1 MCLEVNAHWLETNKW
16 YIINILCIHALT
28 LYSYKSRNPLYKIF
42 RKLLNY
48 LIFFEFRANS
58 ILLPIHNPI
67 TESLWFLSLWP
78 SKVKYIRRKCVFL
91 KIFSESRNIKN
102 INSVNV
108 KNNNGI
114 KISYTKI
121 FNFFSKIP
129 WTFSYVNFRIIDM
142 FTRRGWNWKWLRT
155 HSFNRQRRGH

>member
-58 ILLPIHNPI
+58 RLLPILNTI
-67 TESLWFLSLWP
+67 IVSLWILSLW
-78 SKVKYIRRKCVFL
+78 SSNVKYIRRKCVFF

-121 FNFFSKIP
+121 FNFFFENTVDFLLRKLQNN
-129 WTFSYVNFRIIDM
+129 WYVYKEGMKLKVVKNTFV
-142 FTRRGWNWKWLRT
+142 
-155 HSFNRQRRGH
+155 